1 MIINII
7 LIIIILFV
15 IVYLYYKYKYQFWS
29 RQPVFHY
36 HNIKYWLIPPG
47 IIQHDNPRIDKYY
60 NSKIQFN
67 TFMNLKTEKK
77 ALFIS
82 FIKSHFMP
90 NKSEQYIPTET
101 SIIPYFQ
108 NHNDSSFISLYIQKM
123 NDSNRIIASMT
134 TRPLD
139 CVINN
144 NKLKCHYVD
153 HLCVHKEKRKR
164 GIAPEIIYSHYVN
177 HRKKHKNVVFMFK
190 REGDNTM
197 IVPLCIYKNYGFDMK
212 YWYKD
217 ITFDQSNI
225 KVELINDSNLKLIID
240 FWNSIDDKFKCVM
253 KPNIAN
259 VENLLAS
266 KNIYISVILMNNVPV
281 SIYIFRKT
289 YTTYNGDNSLEFIA
303 SYNDVDLNPNEKLF
317 TLGALISI
325 DKIRKFSPL
334 RYLFI
339 ENISNNFI
347 IIKHI
352 LERYSSFI
360 QITTSYYFYNF
371 GIHPLIST
379 DVFIVN

>member
-1 MIINII
+1 MIINTI

-15 IVYLYYKYKYQFWS
+15 VLYLYYKYKYQFWS

-36 HNIKYWLIPPG
+36 HNIKYWLNPPG
-47 IIQHDNPRIDKYY
+47 IIQHGIPKIDKYY
-60 NSKIQFN
+60 NPEIQFD
-67 TFMNLKTEKK
+67 TFMKLKTEKK
-77 ALFIS
+77 ALFIT

-90 NKSEQYIPTET
+90 HKTEQYTPTQQ
-101 SIIPYFQ
+101 SIIPYFEH
-108 NHNDSSFISLYIQKM
+108 NNDSSYISLYIQKV
-123 NDSNRIIASMT
+123 NNSNRIIASMT

-139 CVINN
+139 CVMNN

-177 HRKKHKNVVFMFK
+177 HRKSHKNVVFLFK
-190 REGDNTM
+190 REGDSTM

-212 YWYKD
+212 YWYKN
-217 ITFDQSNI
+217 ISFDQPNI
-225 KVELINDSNLKLIID
+225 NVVLINDSNLKLILDI
-240 FWNSIDDKFKCVM
+240 WNSIDSNFECVI
-253 KPNIAN
+253 KPNISN
-259 VENLLAS
+259 IKHLLES
-266 KNIYISVILMNNVPV
+266 ENIYISVVMVNNVPV
-281 SIYIFRKT
+281 SIYVFRKT
-289 YTTYNGDNSLEFIA
+289 YTTYNGENSLEFIA
-303 SYNDVDLNPNEKLF
+303 SYNDVNMNPNEKMF

-325 DKIRKFSPL
+325 DKIRKISPL

-352 LERYSSFI
+352 LERYTSFV

-371 GIHPLIST
+371 GLRPLMST
-379 DVFIVN
+379 DVFMVN